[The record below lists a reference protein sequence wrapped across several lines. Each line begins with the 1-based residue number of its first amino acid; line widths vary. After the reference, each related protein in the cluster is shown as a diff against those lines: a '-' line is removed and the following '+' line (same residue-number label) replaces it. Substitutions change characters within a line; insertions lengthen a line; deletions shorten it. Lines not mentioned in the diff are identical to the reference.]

1 MKSIKR
7 IIFAALSLLFA
18 AVGCNK
24 ISPGAESAPEEES
37 ADAVIAGRMI
47 VQLSEEAAQRL
58 ENGEDV
64 FRGVDVISAE
74 RLYPYDEEWEEK
86 QRACGLH
93 QWYVLD

>member
-58 ENGEDV
+58 ENG
-64 FRGVDVISAE
+64 GG
-74 RLYPYDEEWEEK
+74 
-86 QRACGLH
+86 C
-93 QWYVLD
+93 VLRSGCNFGGKTLSL